1 MSREM
6 FSEWKSL
13 FRFPFQGPD
22 WQSRFLIGS
31 ALLFAGWLIPLL
43 PAFFVFGYAVEVMR
57 RVIGGEEPRLPPW
70 QDWGRLLVDGLR
82 AFGVS
87 FIYLLPG
94 SVVYWGSIG
103 LYLISSFLLPF
114 MPPSMETEKWAA
126 LLLIVA
132 LFLPGLFLLL
142 GLFLGSLLYVVGGV
156 PLPMA
161 TAHFVAEDR
170 FAAAFHFRRWWAIL
184 KERRWEYF
192 VAWVFL
198 CGLAAIA
205 YFAVMMLYFTLFLC
219 WLIPVLMAPLAFYLM
234 VVSAALFG
242 QVYGGSGTAGDVRR

>member
-1 MSREM
+1 MSQETL
-6 FSEWKSL
+6 SEWKSL

-22 WQSRFLIGS
+22 WQTRFLIGS
-31 ALLFAGWLIPLL
+31 ALLFAGWFIPLL
-43 PAFFVFGYAVEVMR
+43 PALFVFGYAVEVMR
-57 RVIGGEEPRLPPW
+57 RVIAGEEPHLPPW

-94 SVVYWGSIG
+94 SVFYWGGFG
-103 LYLISSFLLPF
+103 LYFIGAFGLMPF
-114 MPPSMETEKWAA
+114 MEREEWAVA
-126 LLLIVA
+126 VFFLVLA
-132 LFLPGLFLLL
+132 LFLI

-198 CGLAAIA
+198 CGLIAIA
-205 YFAVMMLYFTLFLC
+205 YFAIMMLYSTFCLC
-219 WLIPVLMAPLAFYLM
+219 WLIPVLMVPLAFYLM

-242 QVYGGSGTAGDVRR
+242 QAYGGGGAAGDVRR